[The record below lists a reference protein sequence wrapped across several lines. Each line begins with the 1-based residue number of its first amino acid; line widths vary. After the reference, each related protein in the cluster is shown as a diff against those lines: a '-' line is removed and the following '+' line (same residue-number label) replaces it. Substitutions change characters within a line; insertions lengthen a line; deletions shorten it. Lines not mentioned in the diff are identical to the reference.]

1 MIRLEN
7 VIKIY
12 GEDYEKKIALNN
24 ICLEIKD
31 GEFVAVTGPSGSGKS
46 TLLNIIGCMDIPTK
60 GRYYLDDTDITLK
73 TKSQIEDIRK
83 EKLGFVFQHFALKDY
98 YTAYENI
105 ELPLIIKNI
114 KRSERKR
121 LVNEQL
127 KLLGI
132 EEVKDHI
139 PSKMSG
145 GQRQRVAIARALV
158 SGCNIL
164 LADEPTGA
172 LDQATGREVMELL
185 KEINKRGTTVI
196 IVTHDINIANQTE
209 RIIEICDGK
218 IKR

>member
-1 MIRLEN
+1 M
-7 VIKIY
+7 
-12 GEDYEKKIALNN
+12 
-24 ICLEIKD
+24 
-31 GEFVAVTGPSGSGKS
+31 
-46 TLLNIIGCMDIPTK
+46 
-60 GRYYLDDTDITLK
+60 
-73 TKSQIEDIRK
+73 
-83 EKLGFVFQHFALKDY
+83 DY

>member
-60 GRYYLDDTDITLK
+60 GRYYLDDTNITLK

-83 EKLGFVFQHFALKDY
+83 EKIGFVFQHFALMDY

>member
-1 MIRLEN
+1 MITLEN

-83 EKLGFVFQHFALKDY
+83 EKIGFVFQHFALMDY

>member
-73 TKSQIEDIRK
+73 TKSQIEDIIK
-83 EKLGFVFQHFALKDY
+83 EKIGFVFQHFALMDY

>member
-1 MIRLEN
+1 M
-7 VIKIY
+7 
-12 GEDYEKKIALNN
+12 NN

-83 EKLGFVFQHFALKDY
+83 EKVGFVFQHFALMDY

>member
-83 EKLGFVFQHFALKDY
+83 EKIGFVFQHFALMDY

-209 RIIEICDGK
+209 RFIEICDGK